1 MKKILSVVAL
11 SLFLFACSSAT
22 SLSKYKFKDLTI
34 EYPSDISIEKK
45 VLASDNVD
53 LRGDNYLIKIQE
65 LYNKNNQS
73 FHDLRKWYESTAAFE
88 DGCTLL
94 VNDDKHA
101 IYQYDDFGLACI
113 YLGNNNHY
121 YSLISQG
128 DKDALKDNYDWIL
141 KSFKNIKVS

>member
-73 FHDLRKWYESTAAFE
+73 FHDSRKWYESTAAFE

-101 IYQYDDFGLACI
+101 IYQYDDYGLACI
-113 YLGNNNHY
+113 FLGNNNHY

>member
-22 SLSKYKFKDLTI
+22 SLSTYKFKDLTI

-45 VLASDNVD
+45 VLSSDDVD
-53 LRGDNYLIKIQE
+53 LRGDNYLIKIQRF
-65 LYNKNNQS
+65 YNGDNQS
-73 FHDLRKWYESTAAFE
+73 FHDLRKQYETTAIFE
-88 DGCTLL
+88 EGCTLL

-101 IYQYDDFGLACI
+101 IYQYNDYGLACI
-113 YLGNNNHY
+113 FLGNNNHY

>member
-65 LYNKNNQS
+65 LYNKNNKS
-73 FHDLRKWYESTAAFE
+73 FSDLRKWYESTALFE
-88 DGCTLL
+88 GGCTLL
-94 VNDDKHA
+94 VNDNKHA
-101 IYQYDDFGLACI
+101 IYQYDDYGLACI
-113 YLGNNNHY
+113 FLGNDNHY

-128 DKDALKDNYDWIL
+128 DKDALKI
-141 KSFKNIKVS
+141 I